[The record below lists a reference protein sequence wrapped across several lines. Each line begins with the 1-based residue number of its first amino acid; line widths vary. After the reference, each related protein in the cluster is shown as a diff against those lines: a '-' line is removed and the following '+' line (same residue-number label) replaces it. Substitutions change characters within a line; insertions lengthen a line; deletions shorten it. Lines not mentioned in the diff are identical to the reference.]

1 METVLVR
8 ELKGWEELE
17 GVVALQ
23 EAIWGRDAR
32 DLVPRGLLIASQDEG
47 GLVAGA
53 FVEGRMVGV
62 VFGFP
67 TADPTRHHSHM
78 LGVLE
83 AYRGTGAA
91 LLLKRFQ
98 RDWCLARGVRQVV
111 WTFDPLRGVNAN
123 FNLRKL
129 GATARTYLPD
139 HYGPMTG
146 INAGAPSDRL
156 LAEWDL
162 LAPRVYARI
171 YAPPSPPKA
180 ERLPQANR
188 VEEEVPLEA
197 RLDLE
202 APRLLFQIPE
212 DWGRILRED
221 PALAL
226 RWREHSRQVLGHY
239 FTRGYVAVDFLR
251 HPNRYVLAKD
261 GALDR

>member
-1 METVLVR
+1 MERVRVR
-8 ELKGWEELE
+8 ELRGPAEMEE
-17 GVVALQ
+17 VVALQ

-32 DLVPRGLLIASQDEG
+32 DLVPRGLLIAAQDEG

-53 FVEGRMVGV
+53 FVEGKLVGF

-67 TADPTRHHSHM
+67 TEDPTRHHSHM

-83 AYRGTGAA
+83 AHRGTGAA

-98 RDWCLARGVRQVV
+98 RDWCLARGVRRVV

-129 GATARTYLPD
+129 GATAKTYLPD

-156 LAEWDL
+156 LAEWEL
-162 LAPRVYARI
+162 LSPRVYERI
-171 YAPPSPPKA
+171 YAPPPSEEA
-180 ERLPQANR
+180 EALPQANR
-188 VEEEVPLEA
+188 VEGEAPVEA

-202 APRLLFQIPE
+202 ALRLLFQIPE

-226 RWREHSRQVLGHY
+226 QWREHSRQVLGHY
-239 FTRGYVAVDFLR
+239 FARGYVAVDFLR